1 MNDRE
6 LLQNLSTNKL
16 QRYFIIFFKHLV
28 IMAEPSCASQASYML
43 ERELS
48 EIMVKTCEAEQ
59 RSKLF
64 VTLVRKGLMTR
75 EVESALG
82 KEGGSLR
89 VKRKRIKDV
98 TGTTKMKGKLGDSRG
113 EEDLLRRRRDIIRGD
128 FEDATNNKGR
138 YNRVIKKLKAK
149 TQRIKK
155 DIQEKNRKKVA
166 KYMKE
171 KAKKDIAE
179 LASLQQEMGEFGKL
193 RVFEGVTILPEERK
207 PPVKSKAVILSQDEL
222 IVLSKNPKFA
232 VRSMMNKEMLMAEY
246 EKGLCKKKYSDIG
259 KEEVDGKTVE
269 EAPLD
274 KEDVRVMK
282 EAE

>member
-1 MNDRE
+1 MKE
-6 LLQNLSTNKL
+6 
-16 QRYFIIFFKHLV
+16 V
-28 IMAEPSCASQASYML
+28 
-43 ERELS
+43 
-48 EIMVKTCEAEQ
+48 MVKTCEAEQ

-89 VKRKRIKDV
+89 VKRKRNKDV

-155 DIQEKNRKKVA
+155 DIQEKNRMKVA

-193 RVFEGVTILPEERK
+193 RVFEGITILPEERN
-207 PPVKSKAVILSQDEL
+207 LQ
-222 IVLSKNPKFA
+222 
-232 VRSMMNKEMLMAEY
+232 
-246 EKGLCKKKYSDIG
+246 
-259 KEEVDGKTVE
+259 
-269 EAPLD
+269 
-274 KEDVRVMK
+274 
-282 EAE
+282 